1 LKLDQ
6 PAAASGQIRLLKER
20 KIAMW
25 AVSDEQMQEMVARK
39 ERGEEPEDVLADLLD
54 ELLIKN

>member
-1 LKLDQ
+1 
-6 PAAASGQIRLLKER
+6 
-20 KIAMW
+20 MW